1 MRTIAGCLILVTACI
16 FVAPNSQELHNRYD
30 EPDQE
35 RFTGEFTFDLF
46 NITNRVN
53 VSALN
58 TVCEC
63 DLPAADFST
72 AALPGTIA
80 SLNPLFG
87 FDTPRQTLNPSQFQ
101 YGFNLSF

>member
-1 MRTIAGCLILVTACI
+1 MRTIAGCSILVRASV
-16 FVAPNSQELHNRYD
+16 FVAPSSQEIHNRYG

-35 RFTGEFTFDLF
+35 RFTGEFAFDLF
-46 NITNRVN
+46 NTNRIN
-53 VSALN
+53 VSDLN

-72 AALPGTIA
+72 AALPSTIA

-87 FDTPRQTLNPSQFQ
+87 FDTPRQRLNRFQFQ
-101 YGFNLSF
+101 CGVKLNS